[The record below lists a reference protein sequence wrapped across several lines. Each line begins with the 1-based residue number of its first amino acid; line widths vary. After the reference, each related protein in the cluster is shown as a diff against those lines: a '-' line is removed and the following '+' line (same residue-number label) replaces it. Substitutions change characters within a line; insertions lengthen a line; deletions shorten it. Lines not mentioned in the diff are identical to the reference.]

1 MDTWLVVG
9 LGIPGARY
17 AGNRH
22 NVGAHVVAELAARG
36 GVALSAHKGGL
47 RAARVH
53 LPGPGGTPAVLA
65 VPTSYMNVSG
75 PPVREIAT
83 FYKVP
88 AERVLVVH
96 DELDID
102 FGRVR
107 LKRGGGEGGHNGLR
121 SVTASLG
128 TKDYLGGGG
137 GRGPPRGRPDP
148 ADCVLRDFRAGEQPE
163 IAATVALAADAVE
176 LLISDGLLAAQ
187 QRFHPLPGGP

>member
-1 MDTWLVVG
+1 MDTWVVVG
-9 LGIPGARY
+9 LGNPRARY
-17 AGNRH
+17 AGNRL

-128 TKDYLGGGG
+128 TKDYLRVRVGI
-137 GRGPPRGRPDP
+137 GRPPGRLDP
-148 ADCVLRDFRAGEQPE
+148 ADFVLRDFTAAEQPE
-163 IAATVALAADAVE
+163 IAVTVALAADAVE

>member
-1 MDTWLVVG
+1 VDTWLVVG
-9 LGIPGARY
+9 LGNPGARY

-128 TKDYLGGGG
+128 TKDYLRVRVGI
-137 GRGPPRGRPDP
+137 GRPPGRLDP
-148 ADCVLRDFRAGEQPE
+148 ADFVLRDFTAAEQPE
-163 IAATVALAADAVE
+163 IAVTVALAADAVE